1 MTGGPEAIPASR
13 RLETWTLLLL
23 TVGAYAGPI
32 AWVAGWILT
41 VRSRRWSV
49 VDKVVAALL
58 PVVMLVGTVPVLFT
72 VDQLTCDSGCNHA
85 LSPVMLTPVL
95 LVALLL
101 LGGML
106 TRLIRA
112 ARA

>member
-1 MTGGPEAIPASR
+1 MSGGPEVIPASR

-41 VRSRRWSV
+41 ARSRRWSP
-49 VDKVVAALL
+49 VDKVIAALL
-58 PVVMLVGTVPVLFT
+58 PVVMLTGLVPVVF
-72 VDQLTCDSGCNHA
+72 VVGALTCDSGCNHA
-85 LSPVMLTPVL
+85 LSPMLLTPVL
-95 LVALLL
+95 LVLLL
-101 LGGML
+101 LLTGIL